1 MSGVTLRK
9 VKADEADIRLD
20 RWFKRNCP
28 EFTFGQVQK
37 FLRGGQIRVDG
48 KRAKANQ
55 RLEPGQEIRVPP
67 VPVMSGGGTGP
78 WAEDGAGYNPAEIQQ
93 RKQAGPAKSDATEA
107 ELQAL
112 RDSVIFYDELVLA
125 INKPAGLA
133 VQGGTNTNVHVD
145 GMLDALKLD
154 SKERPKLVHRLDKD
168 TSGVLLLARS
178 ASAAHALTK
187 AFKDKSTR
195 KLYWAIVTGA
205 PAEREGMID
214 APLAKISGKGGEKMV
229 IDEKLGKSAQSVFR
243 QLHRAGRKAA
253 WLALSPLTGRTHQL
267 RVHCEAIGCPILGDG
282 KYGGAKAFIEGLSNQ
297 MHLHARAIDFP
308 HPVTGQR
315 VVIEAPVP
323 EHFAETLKKL
333 NFDPKT
339 PTKFLTPEIHR
350 EKEEKP
356 KPKAKPSRAR
366 KK

>member
-1 MSGVTLRK
+1 MSGVTLRR
-9 VKADEADIRLD
+9 VKADEAELRLD

-55 RLEPGQEIRVPP
+55 RVEPGQEIRVPP
-67 VPVMSGGGTGP
+67 VPVMSGGGETAWREG
-78 WAEDGAGYNPAEIQQ
+78 GYEP
-93 RKQAGPAKSDATEA
+93 RVKSGPAHVNASEED
-107 ELQAL
+107 LQAL
-112 RDSVIFYDELVLA
+112 RDSVLFYDEVVLA

-133 VQGGTNTNVHVD
+133 VQGGTNTALHID

-178 ASAAHALTK
+178 ASAAASLTR
-187 AFKDKSTR
+187 AFKDKTTR
-195 KLYWAIVTGA
+195 KLYWALVSGA
-205 PAEREGMID
+205 PDEREGMID
-214 APLAKISGKGGEKMV
+214 APLAKQGGKSGEKMV
-229 IDEKLGKSAQSVFR
+229 IDTKEGKSAQTIYR
-243 QLHRAGRKAA
+243 QLARAGRKAA

-267 RVHCEAIGCPILGDG
+267 RAHCEAMGCPILGDG
-282 KYGGAKAFIEGLSNQ
+282 KYGGTKAFRDGLSNQ

-308 HPVTGQR
+308 HPITGYR
-315 VVIEAPVP
+315 VIIEAPVP
-323 EHFAETLKKL
+323 PHFSESMKTL

-339 PTKFLTPEIHR
+339 ATKFLTPEIHR
-350 EKEEKP
+350 EKEKKTFRRDE
-356 KPKAKPSRAR
+356 SRR
-366 KK
+366 

>member
-1 MSGVTLRK
+1 
-9 VKADEADIRLD
+9 
-20 RWFKRNCP
+20 
-28 EFTFGQVQK
+28 
-37 FLRGGQIRVDG
+37 
-48 KRAKANQ
+48 
-55 RLEPGQEIRVPP
+55 
-67 VPVMSGGGTGP
+67 
-78 WAEDGAGYNPAEIQQ
+78 
-93 RKQAGPAKSDATEA
+93 
-107 ELQAL
+107 
-112 RDSVIFYDELVLA
+112 
-125 INKPAGLA
+125 
-133 VQGGTNTNVHVD
+133 
-145 GMLDALKLD
+145 
-154 SKERPKLVHRLDKD
+154 
-168 TSGVLLLARS
+168 
-178 ASAAHALTK
+178 
-187 AFKDKSTR
+187 
-195 KLYWAIVTGA
+195 
-205 PAEREGMID
+205 
-214 APLAKISGKGGEKMV
+214 MV

>member
-55 RLEPGQEIRVPP
+55 RVEPGQEIRVPP
-67 VPVMSGGGTGP
+67 VPVMSGGGSEP
-78 WAEDGAGYNPAEIQQ
+78 WAQDGGAYNPAEVQQ
-93 RKQAGPAKSDATEA
+93 RKQAGPSKSDASEE

-112 RDSVIFYDELVLA
+112 RDSVIFYDEVVLA

-133 VQGGTNTNVHVD
+133 VQGGTNTSLHVD

-205 PAEREGMID
+205 PAEREGLID
-214 APLAKISGKGGEKMV
+214 APLAKLAGKGGEKMV
-229 IDEKLGKSAQSVFR
+229 IDEKQGKSAQSVFR

-267 RVHCEAIGCPILGDG
+267 RVHCEAIECPILGDG
-282 KYGGAKAFIEGLSNQ
+282 KYGGAKAFLDGLSNQ

-308 HPVTGQR
+308 HPVTGHR

-323 EHFAETLKKL
+323 PHFAESLKAL

>member
-1 MSGVTLRK
+1 MSKVILRK
-9 VKADEADIRLD
+9 VKADEVDIRLD
-20 RWFKRNCP
+20 RWFKRNFP

-67 VPVMSGGGTGP
+67 VPVMSGGGDTP
-78 WAEDGAGYNPAEIQQ
+78 WEPAAP
-93 RKQAGPAKSDATEA
+93 KTPAKAEA
-107 ELQAL
+107 SEADLQAI
-112 RDSVIFYDELVLA
+112 RDSVIFYDEYVLA

-133 VQGGTNTNVHVD
+133 VQGGTNTTLHVD

-154 SKERPKLVHRLDKD
+154 GTERPKLVHRLDKD

-195 KLYWAIVTGA
+195 KLYWAIVAGA
-205 PAEREGMID
+205 PDEREGLID
-214 APLAKISGKGGEKMV
+214 APLAKLPGKGGEKMV
-229 IDEKLGKSAQSVFR
+229 IDEKLGKSAQTVYR

-267 RVHCEAIGCPILGDG
+267 RAHCEAIGCPILGDG
-282 KYGGAKAFIEGLSNQ
+282 KYGGAKAFRDGLSNQ

-308 HPVTGQR
+308 HPITAQR
-315 VVIEAPVP
+315 IVIEAPVP
-323 EHFAETLKKL
+323 PHFSETLRAL
-333 NFDPKT
+333 NFDPAT

-350 EKEEKP
+350 EKPRP
-356 KPKAKPSRAR
+356 KPGGKKPSSR
-366 KK
+366 KR

>member
-1 MSGVTLRK
+1 MSGVTLRR
-9 VKADEADIRLD
+9 VKADEAETRLD

-67 VPVMSGGGTGP
+67 VPVMSGGGEAPWQEGNYEPRAKTGP
-78 WAEDGAGYNPAEIQQ
+78 SRVDASEED
-93 RKQAGPAKSDATEA
+93 
-107 ELQAL
+107 LQAL
-112 RDSVIFYDELVLA
+112 RDSVLFYDEVVLA

-133 VQGGTNTNVHVD
+133 VQGGTNTALHID

-178 ASAAHALTK
+178 ASAAAALTR
-187 AFKDKSTR
+187 AFKDKTTR
-195 KLYWAIVTGA
+195 KLYWALVAGA
-205 PAEREGMID
+205 PAEREGLID
-214 APLAKISGKGGEKMV
+214 APLAKQGGKGGEKMV
-229 IDEKLGKSAQSVFR
+229 IDEKQGKTAQTVYR
-243 QLHRAGRKAA
+243 QLARAGHKAA

-267 RVHCEAIGCPILGDG
+267 RAHTEAIGCPIIGDG
-282 KYGGAKAFIEGLSNQ
+282 KYGGAKAFRDGLANQ

-308 HPVTGQR
+308 HPVTGHR

-323 EHFAETLKKL
+323 PHFADSLKTL
-333 NFDPKT
+333 NFDAKT

-350 EKEEKP
+350 EKEKKP
-356 KPKAKPSRAR
+356 ARRATSRR
-366 KK
+366 

>member
-9 VKADEADIRLD
+9 VKAEDADIRLD

-55 RLEPGQEIRVPP
+55 RVEPGQEIRVPP
-67 VPVMSGGGTGP
+67 VPVMSGGGSEP
-78 WAEDGAGYNPAEIQQ
+78 WTKDGDYSASEGQQ
-93 RKQAGPAKSDATEA
+93 RKHDGPAKSNASEA

-112 RDSVIFYDELVLA
+112 RDSVIFYDEVVLA

-133 VQGGTNTNVHVD
+133 VQGGTNTSIHVD

-178 ASAAHALTK
+178 SSAAHALTK

-205 PAEREGMID
+205 PVEREGLID
-214 APLAKISGKGGEKMV
+214 APLAKLAGKGGEKMV
-229 IDEKLGKSAQSVFR
+229 IDEKQGKSAQTVYR
-243 QLHRAGRKAA
+243 QLHRAGRRAA

-267 RVHCEAIGCPILGDG
+267 RAHCEAMECPILGDG
-282 KYGGAKAFIEGLSNQ
+282 KYGGAKAFIDGMSNQ

-308 HPVTGQR
+308 HPVTGHR
-315 VVIEAPVP
+315 VVIEAPVS
-323 EHFAETLKKL
+323 EHFATSLKAL

-356 KPKAKPSRAR
+356 KPKAKPSRLR
-366 KK
+366 KR

>member
-9 VKADEADIRLD
+9 VKNDAAEMRLD
-20 RWFKRNCP
+20 RSFRRNCP

-48 KRAKANQ
+48 KRAKAGQ
-55 RLEPGQEIRVPP
+55 RLEPGQEVRVPP
-67 VPVMSGGGTGP
+67 APVMSGGGMGP
-78 WAEDGAGYNPAEIQQ
+78 WAEGNYDAANAAQHV
-93 RKQAGPAKSDATEA
+93 KSGPAKSNATEE

-112 RDSVIFYDELVLA
+112 RDSVIFYDEVVLA

-133 VQGGTNTNVHVD
+133 VQGGTNTDLHVD

-178 ASAAHALTK
+178 ASAANALTK
-187 AFKDKSTR
+187 AFKDKTTR
-195 KLYWAIVTGA
+195 KLYWAIVSGA
-205 PAEREGMID
+205 PDEREGLID
-214 APLAKISGKGGEKMV
+214 AP
-229 IDEKLGKSAQSVFR
+229 
-243 QLHRAGRKAA
+243 
-253 WLALSPLTGRTHQL
+253 LALSPLTGRTHQL
-267 RVHCEAIGCPILGDG
+267 RAHCQAMECPILGDG
-282 KYGGAKAFIEGLSNQ
+282 KYGGAKAFLDGLSNQ

-308 HPVTGQR
+308 HPVTGHR

-323 EHFAETLKKL
+323 EHFSATIKAL

-350 EKEEKP
+350 EKEIKP
-356 KPKAKPSRAR
+356 KPKAKPSRLR
-366 KK
+366 KR

>member
-9 VKADEADIRLD
+9 VKNDEAEMRLD

-48 KRAKANQ
+48 KRAKAGQ
-55 RLEPGQEIRVPP
+55 RLEPGQEVRVPP
-67 VPVMSGGGTGP
+67 APVMSGGGMGP
-78 WAEDGAGYNPAEIQQ
+78 WAEGNYDAANAAQHV
-93 RKQAGPAKSDATEA
+93 KSGPAKSNATEE

-112 RDSVIFYDELVLA
+112 RDSVIFYDEVVLA

-133 VQGGTNTNVHVD
+133 VQGGTNTDLHVD

-178 ASAAHALTK
+178 ASAANALTK
-187 AFKDKSTR
+187 AFKDKTTR
-195 KLYWAIVTGA
+195 KLYWAIVSGA
-205 PAEREGMID
+205 PDEREGLID
-214 APLAKISGKGGEKMV
+214 APLAKHGGKGGEKMV
-229 IDEKLGKSAQSVFR
+229 IDEKEGKSAQTIYR
-243 QLHRAGRKAA
+243 QLARAGRRAA

-267 RVHCEAIGCPILGDG
+267 RAHCQAMECPIFGDG
-282 KYGGAKAFIEGLSNQ
+282 KYGGAKAFLDGLSNQ

-308 HPVTGQR
+308 HPVTGHR

-323 EHFAETLKKL
+323 EHFSATIKAL

-350 EKEEKP
+350 EKEIKP
-356 KPKAKPSRAR
+356 KPKAKPSRLR
-366 KK
+366 KR

>member
-55 RLEPGQEIRVPP
+55 RVQPGQEIRVPP
-67 VPVMSGGGTGP
+67 VPVMSGGGTEP
-78 WAEDGAGYNPAEIQQ
+78 WMAGGAYDPSEIQQ
-93 RKQAGPAKSDATEA
+93 RKHAGPSRSDASEE

-112 RDSVIFYDELVLA
+112 RDSVIFYDEVVLA

-133 VQGGTNTNVHVD
+133 VQGGTNTSVHVD

-154 SKERPKLVHRLDKD
+154 GKERPKLVHRLDKD
-168 TSGVLLLARS
+168 TSGVLLLART

-195 KLYWAIVTGA
+195 KLYWAIVAGA
-205 PAEREGMID
+205 PEEREGMID
-214 APLAKISGKGGEKMV
+214 APLAKLAGKGGEKMV
-229 IDEKLGKSAQSVFR
+229 IDEKLGKSAQTVYR
-243 QLHRAGRKAA
+243 QLHRAGRTAA

-267 RVHCEAIGCPILGDG
+267 RAHCEAIGCPILGDG
-282 KYGGAKAFIEGLSNQ
+282 KYGGAKAFRDGMSNK

-308 HPVTGQR
+308 HPVTGHR
-315 VVIEAPVP
+315 LVIEAPVP
-323 EHFAETLKKL
+323 EHFAESLKAL

-356 KPKAKPSRAR
+356 KPKPKVSRAR
-366 KK
+366 KR

>member
-9 VKADEADIRLD
+9 VKTDEAEMRLD

-37 FLRGGQIRVDG
+37 MLRGGQIRVDG
-48 KRAKANQ
+48 KRAKAGQN
-55 RLEPGQEIRVPP
+55 LEPGQEIRVPP
-67 VPVMSGGGTGP
+67 APVMSGGGLGP
-78 WAEDGAGYNPAEIQQ
+78 WQKGGQYDQAAGGEYA
-93 RKQAGPAKSDATEA
+93 KSGPARSNASEED
-107 ELQAL
+107 LQAL
-112 RDSVIFYDELVLA
+112 KDSVIFYDEVVLA

-133 VQGGTNTNVHVD
+133 VQGGTNTALHVD

-178 ASAAHALTK
+178 ASAANALTK

-195 KLYWAIVTGA
+195 KLYWAIVSGA
-205 PAEREGMID
+205 PDQREGLID
-214 APLAKISGKGGEKMV
+214 APLAKHGSKGSEKMV
-229 IDEKLGKSAQSVFR
+229 IDEKEGKSAQTVYR
-243 QLHRAGRKAA
+243 QLARAGRRAA

-267 RVHCEAIGCPILGDG
+267 RAHCQAMGCPILGDG
-282 KYGGAKAFIEGLSNQ
+282 KYGGAQAFRDGLSNQ

-308 HPVTGQR
+308 HPVTGHR
-315 VVIEAPVP
+315 VIIEAPVP
-323 EHFAETLKKL
+323 EHFRETFKAL

-339 PTKFLTPEIHR
+339 ATKFVTPEIHR
-350 EKEEKP
+350 EKEVKP
-356 KPKAKPSRAR
+356 KPKEKPSRLRR
-366 KK
+366 K